1 MADEVSDK
9 TLDATLDKSV
19 ERYKSGKMDRRELLK
34 AVIALTGS
42 YTTAHLLLESTGVS
56 ANVISPLE
64 AQAAGVDAET
74 IKYPSGSIQVEGY
87 LAKPTGTGKFPAVI
101 VIHENR
107 GLNEHIRD
115 VARRFAAEGF
125 VALAPDLLSRLGGT
139 ASMKTVNE
147 ATAAFGRLPVYDALG
162 DLREGHTYLSKHALV
177 DPQKVSVLGFC
188 WGGWRS
194 FMLGTQVPE
203 LHRVVVFYGTT
214 PDRGLENI
222 KAPVLAHYASRDR
235 AITGNSQWT
244 AREMKKLGKQY
255 TFYIYDNTD
264 HAFFNET
271 NGPRHNPEAAKLAWS
286 RTVQFLKG

>member
-1 MADEVSDK
+1 MYDEVIDR
-9 TLDATLDKSV
+9 TLDSSV
-19 ERYKSGKMDRRELLK
+19 QQYKTGKMDRRDLLK

-42 YTTAHLLLESTGVS
+42 YTTAHLLLESTGLS

-87 LAKPTGTGKFPAVI
+87 LVKPQGTGKFPAII

-139 ASMKTVNE
+139 GSMKTVNE
-147 ATAAFGRLPVYDALG
+147 ATAAIGRLPIYEALG
-162 DLREGHTYLSKHALV
+162 DLREGVTYLSKHPAV
-177 DPQKVSVLGFC
+177 DAQKISSIGFC

-194 FMLGTQVPE
+194 FTLATQVPN

-214 PDRGLENI
+214 PDHGLESIN
-222 KAPVLAHYASRDR
+222 APVLAHYASRDR

-244 AREMKKLGKQY
+244 AREMKRLGKPY

-286 RTVQFLKG
+286 RTVQFLRS